1 MIGRYTTGA
10 LVTYTQ
16 PRGARAALSRLT
28 ARDDFDEFE
37 FLAVHDAVRDGD
49 GCLAPDDDHRV
60 EADVAGAKDV
70 LDRRLRALKLDA
82 DGRTVEPA
90 AYGDFG
96 RNPSSSARGQTLK
109 TKALL

>member
-10 LVTYTQ
+10 LVTSTG
-16 PRGARAALSRLT
+16 PRGARAARLRLT
-28 ARDDFDEFE
+28 ARDDFDELE
-37 FLAVHDAVRDGD
+37 FLAVLDTVRDGD
-49 GCLAPDDDHRV
+49 RCLAPDDDNRV
-60 EADVAGAKDV
+60 EADVAGTKDV
-70 LDRRLRALKLDA
+70 LNRRLRALKLDA
-82 DGRTVEPA
+82 DGRAVEPA